1 MPQRGHRRPTTAPP
15 TALAAVLD
23 EQGRRLS
30 WLADRLQ
37 VDSSTV
43 SRWRSG
49 ERAIPIGRIPQLAR
63 VLDVASEDLVGPEA
77 NRLSEDGGAA

>member
-1 MPQRGHRRPTTAPP
+1 MPQRGCPRRTANPP

-30 WLADRLQ
+30 WLADRLE

-49 ERAIPIGRIPQLAR
+49 DRAIPPARIVQLAR
-63 VLDVASEDLVGPEA
+63 VLGVAPEDLVAPEG
-77 NRLSEDGGAA
+77 NGRSEDGGRA

>member
-1 MPQRGHRRPTTAPP
+1 MARRRGSQRNTSPP
-15 TALAAVLD
+15 TALAVVLE

-30 WLADRLQ
+30 WLADRLG

-49 ERAIPIGRIPQLAR
+49 DRAIPRGRIPELAR
-63 VLDVASEDLVGPEA
+63 VLGVPPEDLVDPTGSGVA
-77 NRLSEDGGAA
+77 ADGGAR